1 MALWR
6 GQNFPLKGDTAE
18 DPDKEKQEEEEE
30 EDKPSPAKKPK
41 KSQRPDLIKGAKK
54 RKSTPI
60 SREERML
67 REIRQACKRVELCIP
82 HLPFVMYVM
91 CWYID

>member
-1 MALWR
+1 MVKTKQAAR
-6 GQNFPLKGDTAE
+6 KGTGGPMKRAKFPPKCDTAE

-54 RKSTPI
+54 
-60 SREERML
+60 
-67 REIRQACKRVELCIP
+67 
-82 HLPFVMYVM
+82 
-91 CWYID
+91 